1 MPAKNLSVNSVDF
14 DVVRQNIKT
23 YLSNSDTFTD
33 YDFEGSAMS
42 TLIDT
47 LAYITYNQGIYNNFA
62 ANEMFLDT
70 AKKRASVVSH
80 AKALGYTPRSYSA
93 PTASVNVILGST
105 AGYSSVLPVGNIFS
119 TTVNGRNYNF
129 VNLESATISLTADS
143 GGTTPHISNLSIKE
157 GSLKSKTIVVP
168 NNENYQKV
176 EIDDKFV
183 DTTTI
188 KVTVQE
194 SATDT
199 SGITNSWVKGND
211 AISLTAGSRVYFVEE
226 DYNGNYSV
234 NFGDGV
240 VGVTLAAGNVVSVSY
255 LSTSGP
261 LANNV
266 GIFDSDLGVNSFRF
280 ATGNTVDVVSHAS
293 GGALPQGIDSIR
305 RLAPRSYSMQ
315 NRAVTRED
323 FKTLIESNFS
333 GFSSVFVYGGEDA
346 SPPQYGSVIISIKP
360 VANTITTTDFKNNVV
375 SFLKD
380 RCPVTINPVVID
392 PEITYARFNTRVVY
406 DVNKTTLTPNSLSTL
421 IQNTLSVYVLDNTDD
436 YDTFLATS
444 AIEKDLSDNI
454 ESIISVNTSIEMERR
469 LTPVSDVAL
478 DYSIDF
484 ANPIFHPHDGHEIV
498 ISSEDFLYLDGS
510 EFKTVRIRD
519 DGFGNINLFEISN
532 SSDNLVTNFG
542 TVDYS
547 SGVISLN
554 VARLN
559 TVGALGT
566 IKIRAKF
573 GGDVLTSVRDK
584 VIVYDN
590 TDTLA
595 NAVSVQTLSQATSY
609 TPSQVSA
616 SSGTSTSTS
625 STSTSS
631 ASTSSST
638 TSSGGGGGGGGYGG
652 Y

>member
-47 LAYITYNQGIYNNFA
+47 LAYITYYQGIYNNFA

-240 VGVTLAAGNVVSVSY
+240 VGVTLAAGNVVTVSY

-280 ATGNTVDVVSHAS
+280 ASGNTVDVVSHAS

-346 SPPQYGSVIISIKP
+346 SPPQYGSVIISFKP

-519 DGFGNINLFEISN
+519 DGFGNINLFETSN

-595 NAVSVQTLSQATSY
+595 NAVSVQTLSQVTSY

>member
-47 LAYITYNQGIYNNFA
+47 LAYITYYQGIYNNFA

-240 VGVTLAAGNVVSVSY
+240 VGVTLAAGNVVTVSY

-280 ATGNTVDVVSHAS
+280 ASGNTVDVVSHAS

-346 SPPQYGSVIISIKP
+346 SPPQYGSVIISFKP

-519 DGFGNINLFEISN
+519 DGFGNINLFETSN

>member
-1 MPAKNLSVNSVDF
+1 
-14 DVVRQNIKT
+14 
-23 YLSNSDTFTD
+23 
-33 YDFEGSAMS
+33 
-42 TLIDT
+42 
-47 LAYITYNQGIYNNFA
+47 
-62 ANEMFLDT
+62 
-70 AKKRASVVSH
+70 
-80 AKALGYTPRSYSA
+80 
-93 PTASVNVILGST
+93 
-105 AGYSSVLPVGNIFS
+105 
-119 TTVNGRNYNF
+119 
-129 VNLESATISLTADS
+129 
-143 GGTTPHISNLSIKE
+143 
-157 GSLKSKTIVVP
+157 
-168 NNENYQKV
+168 
-176 EIDDKFV
+176 
-183 DTTTI
+183 
-188 KVTVQE
+188 
-194 SATDT
+194 
-199 SGITNSWVKGND
+199 
-211 AISLTAGSRVYFVEE
+211 
-226 DYNGNYSV
+226 
-234 NFGDGV
+234 
-240 VGVTLAAGNVVSVSY
+240 
-255 LSTSGP
+255 
-261 LANNV
+261 
-266 GIFDSDLGVNSFRF
+266 
-280 ATGNTVDVVSHAS
+280 
-293 GGALPQGIDSIR
+293 
-305 RLAPRSYSMQ
+305 MQ

-346 SPPQYGSVIISIKP
+346 SPPQYGSVIISFKP

-519 DGFGNINLFEISN
+519 DGFGNINLFETSN

-590 TDTLA
+590 TDALA

-609 TPSQVSA
+609 TPSQVSS

>member
-47 LAYITYNQGIYNNFA
+47 LAYITYYQGIYNNFA

-93 PTASVNVILGST
+93 PTALVNVILGST
-105 AGYSSVLPVGNIFS
+105 AGYSSVLPVGSIFS

-129 VNLESATISLTADS
+129 VNLESAVISLTADS

-157 GSLKSKTIVVP
+157 GSVKSKTIVVP

-211 AISLTAGSRVYFVEE
+211 AISLTAGSRAYFVEE

-240 VGVTLAAGNVVSVSY
+240 VGVTLAAGNVVTVSY

-280 ATGNTVDVVSHAS
+280 ASGNTVDVVSHAS
-293 GGALPQGIDSIR
+293 GGALPQSIDSIR

-346 SPPQYGSVIISIKP
+346 SPPQYGSVIISFKP

-392 PEITYARFNTRVVY
+392 PEVTYARFNTRVVY

-421 IQNTLSVYVLDNTDD
+421 IQNTLAVYVLDNTDD

-519 DGFGNINLFEISN
+519 DGFGNINLFETSN

-590 TDTLA
+590 TDALA

-609 TPSQVSA
+609 TPSQVSS

>member
-1 MPAKNLSVNSVDF
+1 
-14 DVVRQNIKT
+14 
-23 YLSNSDTFTD
+23 
-33 YDFEGSAMS
+33 
-42 TLIDT
+42 
-47 LAYITYNQGIYNNFA
+47 
-62 ANEMFLDT
+62 
-70 AKKRASVVSH
+70 
-80 AKALGYTPRSYSA
+80 
-93 PTASVNVILGST
+93 
-105 AGYSSVLPVGNIFS
+105 
-119 TTVNGRNYNF
+119 
-129 VNLESATISLTADS
+129 
-143 GGTTPHISNLSIKE
+143 
-157 GSLKSKTIVVP
+157 
-168 NNENYQKV
+168 
-176 EIDDKFV
+176 
-183 DTTTI
+183 
-188 KVTVQE
+188 
-194 SATDT
+194 
-199 SGITNSWVKGND
+199 
-211 AISLTAGSRVYFVEE
+211 
-226 DYNGNYSV
+226 
-234 NFGDGV
+234 
-240 VGVTLAAGNVVSVSY
+240 
-255 LSTSGP
+255 
-261 LANNV
+261 
-266 GIFDSDLGVNSFRF
+266 
-280 ATGNTVDVVSHAS
+280 
-293 GGALPQGIDSIR
+293 
-305 RLAPRSYSMQ
+305 
-315 NRAVTRED
+315 
-323 FKTLIESNFS
+323 
-333 GFSSVFVYGGEDA
+333 
-346 SPPQYGSVIISIKP
+346 
-360 VANTITTTDFKNNVV
+360 
-375 SFLKD
+375 
-380 RCPVTINPVVID
+380 VTINPVVID
-392 PEITYARFNTRVVY
+392 PEVTYARFNTRVVY

-421 IQNTLSVYVLDNTDD
+421 IQNTLAVYVLDNTDD

-519 DGFGNINLFEISN
+519 DGFGNINLFETSN

-590 TDTLA
+590 TDALA

-609 TPSQVSA
+609 TPSQVSS